1 MSKAHNATGTIKQ
14 VAAMIS
20 AIADGALMEPIN
32 ADHANTA
39 YTMKHR
45 ANKAR
50 THEELAIAAVFGSFY
65 FKQYGDLN
73 SAEAIMAVMEGK

>member
-14 VAAMIS
+14 VSAMIS
-20 AIADGALMEPIN
+20 AIADGALMEPFN

-50 THEELAIAAVFGSFY
+50 THEELAIAAGFGVFY
-65 FKQYGDLN
+65 FKKYGDLT
-73 SAEAIMAVMEGK
+73 SAEAIMAVMGGK